1 MIWKQVETNARSWKT
16 FWWRFFVKFKK
27 QILPLLYKN
36 RSSTQLL
43 FYGNWSSN
51 YAPTQFEKRGCGLLM
66 EAFWSE
72 GEWLLVESA
81 GKNKS
86 IFALKSGNTPFGCN
100 VTCTAQIASHPNP
113 ASNATWTSAQEK
125 SHTSCYVFIQHS
137 TVELFQQYNC
147 FTSVQRIENNKSPIE
162 RHITS
167 LTAGPEKIT

>member
-1 MIWKQVETNARSWKT
+1 MIWKQVETNARSWTT

-36 RSSTQLL
+36 RSSIQLL
-43 FYGNWSSN
+43 FTETVPATTHWRSLKKEDMGY
-51 YAPTQFEKRGCGLLM
+51 CGKL
-66 EAFWSE
+66 SE
-72 GEWLLVESA
+72 VRESGLLVESV
-81 GKNKS
+81 GEIKS
-86 IFALKSGNTPFGCN
+86 IFALKSGNTPFWCK
-100 VTCTAQIASHPNP
+100 VTCLAQIARHPNP
-113 ASNATWTSAQEK
+113 VSNTTWTSAQEK